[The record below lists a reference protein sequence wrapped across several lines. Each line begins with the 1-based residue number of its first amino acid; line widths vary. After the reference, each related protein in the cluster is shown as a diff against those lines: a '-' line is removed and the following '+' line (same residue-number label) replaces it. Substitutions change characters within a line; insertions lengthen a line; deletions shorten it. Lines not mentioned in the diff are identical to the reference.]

1 LVFLFVLI
9 LIYSDP
15 KLFLKDA
22 SEDQVKDLSL
32 PTEGSVDLNLAGKW
46 GQIIES

>member
-1 LVFLFVLI
+1 
-9 LIYSDP
+9 
-15 KLFLKDA
+15 LFLKDA

-46 GQIIES
+46 GQIIESYDKEGPRGFEPWI